1 MTKNFRQLPPWSV
14 RRRKR
19 KRKSPNR
26 PRKKLNR
33 DWQLQPPACWPVQ
46 FSVSLDTPHRPQDRS
61 YNSLSVAAATHM
73 RRCCRS
79 LSRWRRRR
87 RNGGLTR
94 CSRGRFGRTGAGNQ
108 HQADDRNRRT
118 NYDCFFHNVNC
129 FFTDNSSQVASPD
142 VLARRILLKVEPW
155 RVVSLTRRVCVL
167 IPGFSA

>member
-1 MTKNFRQLPPWSV
+1 M
-14 RRRKR
+14 
-19 KRKSPNR
+19 
-26 PRKKLNR
+26 
-33 DWQLQPPACWPVQ
+33 Q

-155 RVVSLTRRVCVL
+155 RVVSLARRVCVL
-167 IPGFSA
+167 IPGFFA